1 MTEAR
6 LSARTWTS
14 ALLRRVH
21 AAGDFA
27 TVLHRGDDVAG
38 SVVLVHRART
48 GETRALQR
56 LLGQSGHYEW
66 RTASS
71 GDGVADWVERQRRY
85 DPDLWVIE
93 LDTPNPARFI
103 DETIDAR

>member
-1 MTEAR
+1 MSEAR
-6 LSARTWTS
+6 LSARTWAS

-38 SVVLVHRART
+38 SVVLVHRARD
-48 GETRALQR
+48 GSTRALQR
-56 LLGQSGHYEW
+56 TLAATGAYEW
-66 RTASS
+66 RVAAV
-71 GDGVADWVERQRRY
+71 GDKVAEWVERQRRY

-103 DETIDAR
+103 DETIADD

>member
-1 MTEAR
+1 VSEPR
-6 LSARTWTS
+6 LAAGLWVS

-38 SVVLVHRART
+38 SVILVHRDRAGTQSARSRVVGPDGT
-48 GETRALQR
+48 
-56 LLGQSGHYEW
+56 SW
-66 RTASS
+66 RVGAR
-71 GDGVADWVERQRRY
+71 GDSVDAWVARQRGY

-93 LDTPNPARFI
+93 LDTPDLARFV
-103 DETIDAR
+103 DETID